1 MFGDSGSWIESLFLL
16 SQTLQEFLMSLSKV
30 LGGLS
35 LLALA
40 MLMMIATSDQAESN
54 LQESKKT
61 MLRHV
66 VIFKFKDASSAQEV
80 QKVVDGFREL
90 KSKIPQIASFEFGTN
105 NSPEGLND
113 GFTHCF
119 LVTFKSEK
127 DRDAY
132 LPHPA
137 HKAFVELLKPHL
149 DKAMVIDY
157 WAGE

>member
-1 MFGDSGSWIESLFLL
+1 
-16 SQTLQEFLMSLSKV
+16 MSLSKV

-66 VIFKFKDASSAQEV
+66 VIFKFKDASSEQEV

>member
-1 MFGDSGSWIESLFLL
+1 
-16 SQTLQEFLMSLSKV
+16 MSLSKV

-66 VIFKFKDASSAQEV
+66 VIFKFKDASSAQE
-80 QKVVDGFREL
+80 VVDGFREL

>member
-1 MFGDSGSWIESLFLL
+1 MVAIAIMTMSSRVES
-16 SQTLQEFLMSLSKV
+16 SLQE
-30 LGGLS
+30 
-35 LLALA
+35 
-40 MLMMIATSDQAESN
+40 D
-54 LQESKKT
+54 KKT

-66 VIFKFKDASSAQEV
+66 VIFKFKEASPAPEV
-80 QKVVDGFREL
+80 QKVVDGFRGL
-90 KSKIPQIASFEFGTN
+90 QSKIPQIASFEYGTN

-119 LVTFKSEK
+119 LVTFKNEK
-127 DRDAY
+127 DREAY

-157 WAGE
+157 WAAE

>member
-1 MFGDSGSWIESLFLL
+1 
-16 SQTLQEFLMSLSKV
+16 MSLSKV

-127 DRDAY
+127 DRDVY

-149 DKAMVIDY
+149 EKAMVIDY

>member
-1 MFGDSGSWIESLFLL
+1 
-16 SQTLQEFLMSLSKV
+16 MSLSKV

-40 MLMMIATSDQAESN
+40 MLMMITTSDQAKSN

>member
-1 MFGDSGSWIESLFLL
+1 MGAWIAWNSSAQSYPQGEKNS
-16 SQTLQEFLMSLSKV
+16 
-30 LGGLS
+30 
-35 LLALA
+35 
-40 MLMMIATSDQAESN
+40 
-54 LQESKKT
+54 

-66 VIFKFKDASSAQEV
+66 VIFKFKESSSKEEV
-80 QKVVDGFREL
+80 QKVVDEFRAL

-105 NSPEGLND
+105 NSPEGLNN

-119 LVTFKSEK
+119 LVTFKTDK

-137 HKAFVELLKPHL
+137 HKAFVEVLKPHL

-157 WAGE
+157 WAAE

>member
-1 MFGDSGSWIESLFLL
+1 LNLGESIIATLKILSGL
-16 SQTLQEFLMSLSKV
+16 
-30 LGGLS
+30 
-35 LLALA
+35 LLASFVS
-40 MLMMIATSDQAESN
+40 LMVVYAGNQAESKP
-54 LQESKKT
+54 QTDKKT

-66 VIFKFKDASSAQEV
+66 VIFKFKEASPAIEV
-80 QKVVDGFREL
+80 QKVVDGFRAL
-90 KSKIPQIASFEFGTN
+90 GSKIPEIASFEYGTN

-157 WAGE
+157 WAAE

>member
-1 MFGDSGSWIESLFLL
+1 M
-16 SQTLQEFLMSLSKV
+16 QEFLMSLSKV

>member
-1 MFGDSGSWIESLFLL
+1 
-16 SQTLQEFLMSLSKV
+16 MSLSKV

-127 DRDAY
+127 VRDAY

>member
-1 MFGDSGSWIESLFLL
+1 M
-16 SQTLQEFLMSLSKV
+16 TKTKV
-30 LGGLS
+30 FGGL
-35 LLALA
+35 LLACLA
-40 MLMMIATSDQAESN
+40 LVLMIASSDEAESN
-54 LQESKKT
+54 NQGDKKT

-66 VIFKFKDASSAQEV
+66 VNFKFKETSSASDV
-80 QKVVDGFREL
+80 QKVVDGFRGL
-90 KSKIPQIASFEFGTN
+90 KAKIPEIASFEFGTN

-127 DRDAY
+127 DRDTY

-137 HKAFVELLKPHL
+137 HKAFVDVLKPHL
-149 DKAMVIDY
+149 DKVMVIDY

>member
-1 MFGDSGSWIESLFLL
+1 
-16 SQTLQEFLMSLSKV
+16 MSLSKV

-40 MLMMIATSDQAESN
+40 ILMMIATSDQAESN

-66 VIFKFKDASSAQEV
+66 VMFKFKEASSAVEV